1 MTLSEVCQNVVEH
14 AGRGGWVAV
23 QTYRWQRRLGRRVVQ
38 IAVCDAG
45 VGFRYSL
52 ESTPGRVLTDRWDD
66 GMALEEAVIRGVSRF
81 RDRGRGQGFAGA
93 RNFLGKWAG
102 KLSVRSGTARI
113 AIVPS
118 WDDDVPLQENLAPF
132 PGAQVLITIP
142 ERTAERG
149 TERPTDRGTV
159 AVAGRGAVS

>member
-1 MTLSEVCQNVVEH
+1 M
-14 AGRGGWVAV
+14 
-23 QTYRWQRRLGRRVVQ
+23 
-38 IAVCDAG
+38 
-45 VGFRYSL
+45 GFRHSL

-93 RNFLGKWAG
+93 RNFLGKWSG

-118 WDDDVPLQENLAPF
+118 WDDDVPLQEGLAPF
-132 PGAQVLITIP
+132 AGAQILITIP

-149 TERPTDRGTV
+149 SERGVERATTAGV
-159 AVAGRGAVS
+159 GRGSSS